1 MLHVMPMASR
11 LPFQPFMSRQF
22 ASAGYLWTSQ
32 KKDTFL
38 FMDERLI
45 NSREIVL
52 ELSLES
58 LLVALRNK
66 DASRE
71 TKIRAVLDFH
81 FTQEEAI
88 KTFLEDLRIVEE

>member
-1 MLHVMPMASR
+1 
-11 LPFQPFMSRQF
+11 
-22 ASAGYLWTSQ
+22 
-32 KKDTFL
+32 
-38 FMDERLI
+38 MDEKLI
-45 NSREIVL
+45 NSRERVL

-71 TKIRAVLDFH
+71 TKIRSVLDFH

-88 KTFLEDLRIVEE
+88 KAFLEDLRIVEE